1 MAHGEGKA
9 NETTP
14 LVTLPADISEDDK
27 PTKQLRERATVSYT
41 TIALVSALLAGVS
54 FLAYATPPSVIFD
67 SAGGSAAAAALA
79 PQPAVAHKHKHEPTG
94 EQVKHFLISARNVT
108 YEVLFDVYGIGAYTL
123 ALGALEAQAGAAHT
137 CVH

>member
-1 MAHGEGKA
+1 
-9 NETTP
+9 
-14 LVTLPADISEDDK
+14 
-27 PTKQLRERATVSYT
+27 
-41 TIALVSALLAGVS
+41 VSALLAGVS

-123 ALGALEAQAGAAHT
+123 CTRGAGSTGWGRAHVCALNGAPSENP
-137 CVH
+137 